1 MNCVY
6 SPIIREYLNP
16 TATFG
21 LVMVKTEFHFVLF
34 FNMKNNMNFFKSF
47 LTVYVYSDNE
57 IDQILTVSESKSD

>member
-1 MNCVY
+1 
-6 SPIIREYLNP
+6 
-16 TATFG
+16 
-21 LVMVKTEFHFVLF
+21 MVKTEFHFVLF